1 MNSSFPIILVL
12 FNQLIFEFYI
22 CINVTMVL
30 MLVLIR
36 KNLIENSLQKIMIY
50 VVFLLLRESY
60 RAVLVI

>member
-1 MNSSFPIILVL
+1 
-12 FNQLIFEFYI
+12 
-22 CINVTMVL
+22 MVL